1 MSYLTLNVLSDVS
14 TYFGTVSSTDIASI
28 LVALAIVFTSIVVAA
43 TSKILLTRYLS
54 TIVKKT
60 GTTFDDAIIPGFNG
74 PAQAFIVVIGVYV
87 ALKTLNQ
94 MPNSIAGVI
103 DPAFAITIIF
113 IVAFQVS
120 RLSEISLS
128 WYQKEIGSEN
138 ISNLNVSVLS
148 FMKKAFSLVIYTAA
162 ILMALTQLGVEITPL
177 LASLGIAGIAVALAA
192 QELLSN
198 VFGAFAI
205 LTDKPYKVGDR
216 IELSTGEYGDV
227 TDIGLRST
235 RLLTLDNKV
244 IIIPNADIS
253 KSRISNYSEPDP
265 RLRYTVKVRVAYHSD
280 VARAS
285 ALLKKIATDIEG
297 VLKDPAPIVY
307 IDSLGEYSVNLVML
321 VWGQNFRKN
330 WDIPDKIYQQA
341 LKLFAGEGIEI
352 PYPVTSVIHSEK
364 AARTEKTTE

>member
-1 MSYLTLNVLSDVS
+1 MLSAMSYLTLNVLSDVS

-28 LVALAIVFTSIVVAA
+28 LVALAIVFISIIVAM

-54 TIVKKT
+54 RIVKKT
-60 GTTFDDAIIPGFNG
+60 GTTFDDAIVPGFNG
-74 PAQAFIVVIGVYV
+74 PVQAVIIVIGVYV
-87 ALKTLNQ
+87 ALKTLNR
-94 MPNSIAGVI
+94 MPDSIVGII
-103 DPAFAITIIF
+103 DPAFAVTIIF
-113 IVAFQVS
+113 IVAFQIS
-120 RLSEISLS
+120 RLAEISLS

-162 ILMALTQLGVEITPL
+162 ILMALTQIGVEITPL

-227 TDIGLRST
+227 VDIGLRST

-265 RLRYTVKVRVAYHSD
+265 RLRYTVKVKVAYHSD

-285 ALLKKIATDIEG
+285 ALLKKIAVDIEG

-307 IDSLGEYSVNLVML
+307 IEGFGEYSVNLVML

-330 WDIPDKIYQQA
+330 WNIPDKIYQQA
-341 LKLFAGEGIEI
+341 LKLFADEGIEI

-364 AARTEKTTE
+364 RLT